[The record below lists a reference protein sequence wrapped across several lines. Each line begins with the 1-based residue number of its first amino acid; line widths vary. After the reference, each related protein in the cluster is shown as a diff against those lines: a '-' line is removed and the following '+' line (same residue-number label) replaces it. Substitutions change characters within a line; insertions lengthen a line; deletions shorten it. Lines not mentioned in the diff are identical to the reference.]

1 MLYLIVFALINLA
14 VDIASLRTLLL
25 ISVTSVDIAVDV
37 VSLYTAPFA
46 FPCF

>member
-14 VDIASLRTLLL
+14 VDIVSLRTLLL